1 MVLAIELT
9 FYPFFALI
17 WVSKLYCGSVTVVI
31 LLIGMRTELQIL
43 LQYYGCLTNFMVTLQ
58 PIYEKLFFIIY
69 YQSLV
74 VAGTVSYVIIRE
86 EFDLC
91 SVAIILC
98 TSISILECYW
108 WCHLVDTFKELNET
122 IAGSLL
128 GQCCQLPYS
137 ADRHSEYLQMRSTF
151 MIVAN
156 ISRHSVAFSCW
167 GVFEISTAVFAKLLN
182 ISYSVLMFLINV
194 YDGGNLV

>member
-1 MVLAIELT
+1 
-9 FYPFFALI
+9 
-17 WVSKLYCGSVTVVI
+17 
-31 LLIGMRTELQIL
+31 
-43 LQYYGCLTNFMVTLQ
+43 MVTLQ

-108 WCHLVDTFKELNET
+108 WCHLVDTFKELVIEFQYPQRYFNGANTSYLLSERNHCWKLT
-122 IAGSLL
+122 RPVLPATLL
-128 GQCCQLPYS
+128 G
-137 ADRHSEYLQMRSTF
+137 
-151 MIVAN
+151 
-156 ISRHSVAFSCW
+156 
-167 GVFEISTAVFAKLLN
+167 
-182 ISYSVLMFLINV
+182 
-194 YDGGNLV
+194 